1 MKTLNPNI
9 MKTYKKIIY
18 GLLAIVFLASAQCEK
33 DHLDKYGL
41 PKETQTGANTL
52 GFLLN
57 GEPWYPKG
65 MVGLSSNL
73 SMDANTT
80 DNSNGRFNIAS
91 YRYMSETKERTDF
104 GIGITRDLN
113 TYSAPFSLPITN
125 DGDAWIR
132 FIDSKGNV
140 FRSAQGTFILGTLNI
155 TRKGES
161 VIAGT
166 FDAVLHKAGL
176 DTIKITNGRFD
187 MIF

>member
-1 MKTLNPNI
+1 
-9 MKTYKKIIY
+9 
-18 GLLAIVFLASAQCEK
+18 
-33 DHLDKYGL
+33 
-41 PKETQTGANTL
+41 
-52 GFLLN
+52 
-57 GEPWYPKG
+57 

-80 DNSNGRFNIAS
+80 DNSVGRFNIAS
-91 YRYMSETKERTDF
+91 YRYISETKEQTDF

-140 FRSAQGTFILGTLNI
+140 FRRAQGTFISGILNI
-155 TRKGES
+155 TRKGEG

-166 FDAVLHKAGL
+166 FDAVLYNEGC
-176 DTIKITNGRFD
+176 DTLKITNGRFD
-187 MIF
+187 MKF